1 MMEYNNMNDKEQVN
15 NLNNIQ
21 DKDQNKADADKQRK
35 GASTKRNVICVIA
48 LVVLAIVCRLK
59 MMMIEES
66 WIKSIMKSSIGYIG
80 TIIVFLGVVQFSLS
94 GKKILKGLHNVLLT
108 IAFIGTFIGLL
119 LLVFSSYSTGEMVLA
134 LTTMLVAPVSLV
146 TIIIASVHR
155 VKNKNNM
162 Q

>member
-1 MMEYNNMNDKEQVN
+1 MEYNNMKDKEQVN

-21 DKDQNKADADKQRK
+21 DNDQNKEDADKQRK

-66 WIKSIMKSSIGYIG
+66 WIKSIMKSSIGYIS

-94 GKKILKGLHNVLLT
+94 GKKILKGLHNVIVT
-108 IAFIGTFIGLL
+108 TAFIGTFIGLL